1 MGVFERI
8 VEGIFELFP
17 SADEIEIDDETVLED
32 IPDWDSMA
40 SVNLMMFL
48 QQAFNVEL
56 PNDFLHGELKIS
68 EIANH
73 VGG

>member
-1 MGVFERI
+1 MSIFEKI

-17 SADEIEIDDETVLED
+17 SADEIEINDDTVLEE

-40 SVNLMMFL
+40 SVNFMMFL
-48 QQAFNVEL
+48 QQAFDVQL
-56 PNDFLHGELKIS
+56 PNDFLHGELKIG
-68 EIANH
+68 EIVAQ

>member
-1 MGVFERI
+1 MSIFEKI

-17 SADEIEIDDETVLED
+17 SADEIEINDDTVLEE

-40 SVNLMMFL
+40 SVNFMMFL
-48 QQAFNVEL
+48 QQAFDIQL

-68 EIANH
+68 EIVTQ